1 MCPALALYCTVH
13 FHLSTIG
20 QSSFQEFTK
29 CHTSRTLPTKPRFDV
44 PSYLERNKL
53 HENRR
58 AYFDGLVL
66 RLANP
71 PASGMV
77 WGSHNMTELHVLH
90 AQIFLPY
97 RLWSWDAQSDTS
109 QIGTPLCE
117 QCPRNSC
124 SFQKLRWSEYF
135 IQDIFKWRRE
145 ANAEESRYPG
155 LVLLNSIRHRASA

>member
-117 QCPRNSC
+117 HTSSASSAQGIPVVSRSLDGQNTSYRIYLNGGGRQMLKSPDIQAW
-124 SFQKLRWSEYF
+124 SF
-135 IQDIFKWRRE
+135 
-145 ANAEESRYPG
+145 
-155 LVLLNSIRHRASA
+155 